1 MISTRTFSRLLGILT
16 MSVICAAPAVA
27 SDPVRLI
34 VGFPPGGS
42 TDTVARLLGDELRA
56 HLQRPVVIENKPGA
70 GGRIAA
76 QTLKG
81 APADGS
87 TYMLAPN
94 ATAIFQNLLYTT
106 AERKYDL
113 LTDFTSVGVVV
124 SYPLALAVSK
134 RVPAN
139 NLQEYV
145 AWLKANPQEGM
156 FGTAGAGG
164 HTHFSG
170 LQLGKAIGVD
180 LQVVPY
186 RGNGPLVTD
195 LLGSQIAAGVMTA
208 GDILQHHKAGS
219 VKVLAVFGA
228 ERSPLMPDVPTV
240 REQGYDVDTG
250 DAWTAVWA
258 PAKTPAAELERMQS
272 ALKAALSKPSVRDSL
287 ANNATLQPD
296 FRPAA
301 EMDQLVRKE
310 LDYWGP
316 VIKESGFTPEQ

>member
-1 MISTRTFSRLLGILT
+1 MLSTRTLGRLFGLLMMG
-16 MSVICAAPAVA
+16 AAGAA
-27 SDPVRLI
+27 HAADGDPVRLI

-42 TDTVARLLGDELRA
+42 TDTVARVIGDELREQ
-56 HLQRPVVIENKPGA
+56 LKRPVIVENKPGA

-76 QTLKG
+76 QALKG
-81 APADGS
+81 APADG
-87 TYMLAPN
+87 TAYMLAPN
-94 ATAIFQNLLYTT
+94 ATAIFQNLLYST

-113 LTDFTSVGVVV
+113 LTDFTPVGVVV

-134 RVPAN
+134 RVKAG
-139 NLQEYV
+139 NLKEYV
-145 AWLKANPQEGM
+145 QWVKAHPEDGV

-186 RGNGPLVTD
+186 KGNGPLVTD

-208 GDILQHHKAGS
+208 GDILQHHKAGT

-228 ERSPLMPDVPTV
+228 SRSPLMPDVPTV
-240 REQGYDVDTG
+240 KEQGYDVDTG

-258 PAKTPAAELERMQS
+258 PAKTPKAEIERMQQ
-272 ALKAALSKPSVRDSL
+272 ALKVALDKPAIRENLTSK
-287 ANNATLQPD
+287 ATLQPD

-301 EMDQLVRKE
+301 EMDKLVQKE
-310 LDYWGP
+310 LAYWGP
-316 VIKESGFTPEQ
+316 VIKASGFTPAQ